1 MLFNEEYISYQEFN
15 STNNDYKDEEYEE
28 YEDLDDGIKTID
40 YIAVLSLISKW
51 FIRIGIFIAAV
62 LILIFLF
69 TFKIKTLLYYVM
81 GLVLA
86 FFFGYFFMFCLDKL
100 ISRN

>member
-15 STNNDYKDEEYEE
+15 SNNNDEFDDEYEE
-28 YEDLDDGIKTID
+28 YEKLDDGIKTID
-40 YIAVLSLISKW
+40 YIAVLALISKW

-62 LILIFLF
+62 LILVFLF

-86 FFFGYFFMFCLDKL
+86 FFFGYFFMLCLDKL